1 MLSSSRN
8 CLPLKSKAWKDIFQR
23 LRIDSSSHFLQKSQD
38 DLHGKIGK
46 VGNLFSITVNQQV
59 QRPLDF
65 TGTIPK
71 FNMINNVFS
80 EKLSKFMR
88 DGSRIN
94 LIGMRQE
101 IKNSL
106 GSMNRVCDDDDD
118 ALDIGNINSLI
129 YTISNGK

>member
-1 MLSSSRN
+1 
-8 CLPLKSKAWKDIFQR
+8 LKSKAWKDIFQR

-46 VGNLFSITVNQQV
+46 VENLFSITVNQQV

>member
-1 MLSSSRN
+1 
-8 CLPLKSKAWKDIFQR
+8 
-23 LRIDSSSHFLQKSQD
+23 
-38 DLHGKIGK
+38 
-46 VGNLFSITVNQQV
+46 V

>member
-1 MLSSSRN
+1 
-8 CLPLKSKAWKDIFQR
+8 LKSKAWKDIFQR

>member
-1 MLSSSRN
+1 
-8 CLPLKSKAWKDIFQR
+8 LKSKAWKDIFQR

-118 ALDIGNINSLI
+118 ALNIGNINSLI